1 MLLYEINF
9 DMNFTHNVDKAEEI
23 AVNGNQTTEECKFV
37 RNALGKYEYVGT
49 YSTFCSDALTLFML
63 LFVSMG

>member
-9 DMNFTHNVDKAEEI
+9 DMNFTHKMDKEEET
-23 AVNGNQTTEECKFV
+23 AVNGNQTTEECKFI
-37 RNALGKYEYVGT
+37 RNALGKYVGT